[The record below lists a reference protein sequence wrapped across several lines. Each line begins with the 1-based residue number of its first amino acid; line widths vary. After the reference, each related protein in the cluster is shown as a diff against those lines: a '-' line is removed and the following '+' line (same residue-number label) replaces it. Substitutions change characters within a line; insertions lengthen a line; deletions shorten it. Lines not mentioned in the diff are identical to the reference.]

1 MDRERA
7 KEDGVQRSREIRYIF
22 GENVSLNDNGLR
34 QTRKTAP
41 IRGPPNLHLHGFQR
55 ISGEW
60 NGPRSPEGAISLSVF
75 TLAKEGLERAYDAV
89 LSWFRR
95 DSKERRRVAAERALS
110 CVQTM
115 RFFLREY
122 AAQRKISTGETEPR
136 AAKSFAV
143 VAHIR
148 EASCIKR
155 RDGKY

>member
-1 MDRERA
+1 M
-7 KEDGVQRSREIRYIF
+7 REIRYIF

-34 QTRKTAP
+34 QTRKTVP

-60 NGPRSPEGAISLSVF
+60 NGPQSPEGAISLSSV
-75 TLAKEGLERAYDAV
+75 KEGLERAYNAV
-89 LSWFRR
+89 LSWFRKG
-95 DSKERRRVAAERALS
+95 SKERRRVTAERALS

-136 AAKSFAV
+136 AAKSFTV